1 MMNGWGA
8 MFLLA
13 PVVAVFSIPFVMFA
27 LLMRLVGRLGTRTL
41 IVFLAADSILWGM
54 SACYWRFIRR
64 G

>member
-13 PVVAVFSIPFVMFA
+13 PVVAVFSIPVVMFA
-27 LLMRLVGRLGTRTL
+27 LLMRLVGRVGTRTL
-41 IVFLAADSILWGM
+41 IVILATDSILWGM
-54 SACYWRFIRR
+54 SACYWWFIRQ